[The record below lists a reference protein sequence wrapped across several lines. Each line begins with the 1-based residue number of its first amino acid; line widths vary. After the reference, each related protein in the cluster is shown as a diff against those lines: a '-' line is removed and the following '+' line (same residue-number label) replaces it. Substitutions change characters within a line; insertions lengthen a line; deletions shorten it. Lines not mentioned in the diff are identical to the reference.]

1 MPILLLFALALL
13 FFSPVILQGRTF
25 FAFDTLLT
33 YLPWSSDASNFR
45 PNNTLITD
53 PVNMHYLWHRFIQS
67 CIEQKTLPLWD
78 GANFSGYPFSTG
90 YTPHTNPIVFLFYLF
105 FPLTIAHDLVLW
117 CHLFGAGLFM
127 FLYLKQMDY
136 KIQAAL
142 MGAVSWMFNGYVMVF
157 FEIESVP
164 IMAFS
169 LPAAL
174 LFIERWLK
182 TRSQLDCL
190 CFIAAVAVTISSGF
204 THHIILQ
211 LLFLSCYMLY
221 RYFSEK
227 RRATGNKKIHHRD
240 WYALG
245 LAMVMLC
252 LLSANFVTSH
262 LILLEDPQRS
272 SMSYGELYQQ
282 TGKLPFKY
290 LTTMIFPDFFGNPS
304 GNITFTPR
312 MKNAQPYNNYSELCI
327 YTGVLTLFLV
337 SVCIP
342 YFKRRGL
349 ICFFTISAILT
360 LTMAMGSLL
369 YYPLARLI
377 PGLNFSSPTR
387 ILFVFGF
394 CMSVLAA
401 TGADILTSIED
412 KKKPFILA
420 IWILLLFITVVVSIL
435 VQTEAGIKWATS
447 SITWKISDR
456 FSFLLQNHFFFTSPI
471 ILKPLLLVVISF
483 LTLSFALF
491 SGRKN
496 SRTVFFFLGLLILS
510 YDLVS
515 FGLKY
520 NTASPREL
528 EYPETDAIRF
538 LKADKSKFRIISFGN
553 FLHNSFAAY
562 DLSDVGGYH
571 SFYPKRYGQFLHL
584 SQYGPEVPLP
594 ERFHRWTDFHTFG
607 SPLLDL
613 INIKYLLLPPA
624 STIQSPRLKP
634 VYDKEITIYEN
645 TNAFPRAFWVP
656 SYEYC
661 DNREASYKKLGSYTL
676 KDFKTKV
683 ILESRPPSDFNQLT
697 SPEFPESKPK
707 IDFLHYG
714 PNRIGLVVSTEK
726 DGFLVLSDNY
736 HPGWETKVDG
746 QKVSILR
753 ANYIMRAIPIKK
765 GSHRVM
771 LSFRPGGLLAG
782 IFITSLAWIALAIMI
797 IRSAIKKQTGVHRFF
812 V

>member
-1 MPILLLFALALL
+1 
-13 FFSPVILQGRTF
+13 
-25 FAFDTLLT
+25 
-33 YLPWSSDASNFR
+33 
-45 PNNTLITD
+45 
-53 PVNMHYLWHRFIQS
+53 MHYLWHHFIQS

-90 YTPHTNPIVFLFYLF
+90 YTPHTNPIVFLCYLI
-105 FPLTIAHDLVLW
+105 FPLSIAHDLVLW
-117 CHLFGAGLFM
+117 CHLFGAGLLM

-136 KIQAAL
+136 KICAAL

-164 IMAFS
+164 ILAFS

-174 LFIERWLK
+174 LFIEHWLK
-182 TRSQLDCL
+182 TRSKFDCL
-190 CFIAAVAVTISSGF
+190 CFTAALAITISSGH
-204 THHIILQ
+204 THLIILQ
-211 LLFLSCYMLY
+211 LLFVSCYMLY

-227 RRATGNKKIHHRD
+227 KRGAVDKKIHHRD

-245 LAMVMLC
+245 LAMVLLC

-272 SMSYGELYQQ
+272 TMPYDELYQR
-282 TGKLPFKY
+282 TGKLPLKY

-304 GNITFTPR
+304 GNFTFTPR

-337 SVCIP
+337 SVCMP
-342 YFKRRGL
+342 YFRRRRL
-349 ICFFTISAILT
+349 ICFYTISAILA

-369 YYPLARLI
+369 YYPLARFI
-377 PGLNFSSPTR
+377 PGLSYSSPTR

-401 TGADILTSIED
+401 TGTDILTSIED
-412 KKKPFILA
+412 KKKRVILA
-420 IWILLLFITVVVSIL
+420 IWILLLFLTVAVSIF
-435 VQTEAGIKWATS
+435 VQTEAGMKWAVSSTS
-447 SITWKISDR
+447 WKATNR
-456 FSFLLQNHFFFTSPI
+456 LSFLLQNHFSLTSQT
-471 ILKPLLLVVISF
+471 ILKPLLFAFISF
-483 LTLSFALF
+483 LGLSFALY
-491 SGRKN
+491 SKRKN
-496 SRTVFFFLGLLILS
+496 SQTIFLYLGLLILS
-510 YDLVS
+510 YDMAS
-515 FGLKY
+515 FGLRY

-538 LKADKSKFRIISFGN
+538 LKADNSKFRIISFGN
-553 FLHNSFAAY
+553 FLHNSLAAY
-562 DLSDVGGYH
+562 NLSDVGGYH
-571 SFYPKRYGQFLHL
+571 SFYPKRYGEFLHL
-584 SQYGPEVPLP
+584 SQYGPDAPLP
-594 ERFHRWTDFHTFG
+594 DRFHRWTYFRTFG

-613 INIKYLLLPPA
+613 INVKYLLLPPA
-624 STIQSPRLKP
+624 ATIQSSRLKP
-634 VYDKEITIYEN
+634 VYDKEIMIYEN
-645 TNAFPRAFWVP
+645 MNAFPRAFWVP

-661 DNREASYKKLGSYTL
+661 NTRDASYKKLGSYTS

-697 SPEFPESKPK
+697 SPEFSENRPQ

-714 PNRIGLVVSTEK
+714 PNRISMSVSTDK
-726 DGFLVLSDNY
+726 AGFLVLSDNY
-736 HPGWETKVDG
+736 HPGWEAKVDG
-746 QKVSILR
+746 QKASILR

-771 LSFRPGGLLAG
+771 LSFRPGGLMAG
-782 IFITSLAWIALAIMI
+782 IIITFFAWIALAIMI
-797 IRSAIKKQTGVHRFF
+797 MRSAIKKQTA
-812 V
+812 